1 MSAAVFAIAT
11 IGLAQLAP
19 VVLLPI
25 FYKFKPLDRPSLVER
40 LMTLAAARA
49 DQTSSASSSGC

>member
-1 MSAAVFAIAT
+1 MAPCAKWPDDWWWISAAVFAAAT

-40 LMTLAAARA
+40 L
-49 DQTSSASSSGC
+49 